1 MNEEEYD
8 LFEMQERRRQK
19 SEAYNKGRR
28 VKNKG
33 DTMNKK
39 MTKLENELEERK
51 QAIIDKNQKDIR
63 IFGKPLGCS
72 GLHRRVFVTLG
83 KIDRLEKR
91 IEKEQKV
98 KNEKLR
104 NKWMRSRDRRTLN
117 DIRHN
122 MDEGNT
128 SQERSGAWDNRFRG
142 SVSSRREAKAHFKRG
157 RQK

>member
-19 SEAYNKGRR
+19 SEAYNKSRR

-33 DTMNKK
+33 DTMNKR
-39 MTKLENELEERK
+39 MIKLENELEERK
-51 QAIIDKNQKDIR
+51 QAILDKNANDIR

-72 GLHRRVFVTLG
+72 ELHRRVFVTLG
-83 KIDRLEKR
+83 KIDKLEKR
-91 IEKEQKV
+91 IEKEQKA
-98 KNEKLR
+98 KDEKLR

-128 SQERSGAWDNRFRG
+128 SAERSGAWDNRFRG
-142 SVSSRREAKAHFKRG
+142 SGSSRREAKAHFKRG